1 MFDKLMS
8 GSFKR
13 KSTAKFEPA
22 VGLDIGNY
30 AVKVCQISKADN
42 NRFKLT
48 GLGYSQTDVLNPKAT
63 VEAIKNAWEQAR
75 ISTKK
80 VNVSIFPEGVIVRY
94 LLLPLMS
101 DEELRKAMSFE
112 IERYIPFSNEEQVSD
127 YQVLKVDEEKKNV
140 KLLMVAAKKE
150 LVDARVKLL
159 QEAGLDPQ
167 LVTIDSMVL
176 KNAFQENYPDKQNIT
191 VGLLNIG
198 SRVTNINI
206 LRENYCYFMRDIQI
220 GGEHITNL
228 IKEKFEID
236 TSVAEQRKH
245 NLSAQDQEVFKV
257 IEPVLGNLLNEI
269 YLSFDYYESEFG
281 LVVDEVFLSGG
292 TAHLGW
298 LTDFLKENLGR
309 QISILDPTKNL
320 IIDSSIDSQKISSI
334 APALAVPIGLALE
347 SFN

>member
-1 MFDKLMS
+1 MLDKLMAAAAA
-8 GSFKR
+8 KR
-13 KSTAKFEPA
+13 NPAKSEPV

-42 NRFKLT
+42 KRFKLT
-48 GLGYSQTDVLNPKAT
+48 GLGYSQIDILNPKAM
-63 VEAIKNAWEQAR
+63 VEGIKNACNQAR

-94 LLLPLMS
+94 LLLPMMS

-112 IERYIPFSNEEQVSD
+112 IERYVPFNNEEQVSD
-127 YQVLKVDEEKKNV
+127 YQILKVDDEKKNIKV
-140 KLLMVAAKKE
+140 LMVAAKKE
-150 LVDARVKLL
+150 MVDSRVKLL
-159 QEAGLDPQ
+159 EEAGLTPQ

-176 KNAFQENYPDKQNIT
+176 KNAFQESYPDKQSIT

-198 SRVTNINI
+198 SKVTNINI

-236 TSVAEQRKH
+236 GNQAEQKKH
-245 NLSAQDQEVFKV
+245 NLSGQDREVFKI

-292 TAHLGW
+292 TANLSW
-298 LTDFLKENLGR
+298 LADFLKENLGR

-320 IIDSSIDSQKISSI
+320 IIDPSVDSQKLAGISAS
-334 APALAVPIGLALE
+334 LAVPIGLALE
-347 SFN
+347 SFS